1 MGSNGVRRESI
12 VMRKE
17 IANALARGLSV
28 RKKMAADEGGS
39 MSVHEV
45 ARRLK
50 LSKQA
55 VAKLYHGG
63 KVLAWQS
70 QKKGALHFP
79 SWQFAQGKRFDG
91 LEEVL
96 IKLNEAQILDDWGK
110 IGFFL

>member
-1 MGSNGVRRESI
+1 
-12 VMRKE
+12 
-17 IANALARGLSV
+17 
-28 RKKMAADEGGS
+28 

-50 LSKQA
+50 VSKQA

-110 IGFFL
+110 IGFFLQNHGILAGRRPVDLLREHRLELVMKAVEAYV